1 MPNLAERMD
10 AIAAFERPMQIAI
23 EKEDFDGFN
32 NLLDDRQLLLHSLA
46 DVSLSDADKAKVILF
61 YQNLLNTESRWTARL
76 EQLHNEKGQQLRQLS
91 QGKRALNQYKQ
102 E

>member
-10 AIAAFERPMQIAI
+10 AIAAFERPMQRAI
-23 EKEDFDGFN
+23 ESEDFDGFN
-32 NLLDDRQLLLHSLA
+32 TLLDDRQLLLHSLA
-46 DVSLSDADKAKVILF
+46 DETLSEQDKAKVILF
-61 YQNLLNTESRWTARL
+61 YQNLLTTESRWTARL